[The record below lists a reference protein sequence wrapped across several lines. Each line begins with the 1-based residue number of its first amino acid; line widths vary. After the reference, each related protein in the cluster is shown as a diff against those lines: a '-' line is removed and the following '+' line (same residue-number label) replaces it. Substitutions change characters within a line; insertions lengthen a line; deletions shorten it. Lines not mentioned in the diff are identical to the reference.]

1 MGWATYFAFIFA
13 AINTLVVT
21 YYLAI
26 ERMPFLKE
34 VFPTFA
40 HYVVLG
46 LLVGIPLLTIIGYI
60 HFKRSRAFR
69 SEADI
74 GIEVNPHLRRILQN
88 TEAMLES
95 QLKVNELILK
105 LSKNEKLSEEELSEI
120 KYLQKKMNEHMKH
133 KTIPEPNYET
143 DSKTD

>member
-34 VFPTFA
+34 VFPTFI
-40 HYVVLG
+40 HYVVLV
-46 LLVGIPLLTIIGYI
+46 LFVGVPLLTIIGYI

-69 SEADI
+69 SETDI
-74 GIEVNPHLRRILQN
+74 GIEVNPHWRRMLQN